1 MKKITKENIEQM
13 NILRKEGKTIREIAK
28 IFNVA
33 YQAVRYH
40 IIDGVKEKS
49 RNYVKKLYN
58 QMNEKEKKEYLDRR
72 REYQKEY
79 HKRRYKLDPEFR
91 RKQIERVTR
100 K

>member
-49 RNYVKKLYN
+49 RN
-58 QMNEKEKKEYLDRR
+58 D
-72 REYQKEY
+72 
-79 HKRRYKLDPEFR
+79 
-91 RKQIERVTR
+91 
-100 K
+100 